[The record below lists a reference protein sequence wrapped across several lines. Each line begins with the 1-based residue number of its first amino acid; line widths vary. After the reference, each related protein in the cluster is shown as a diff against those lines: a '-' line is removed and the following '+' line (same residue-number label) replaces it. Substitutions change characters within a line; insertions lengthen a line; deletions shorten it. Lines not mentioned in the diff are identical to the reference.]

1 MAKIVVVGGF
11 AESLI
16 NFRGDLLVA
25 MVQAGHD
32 VIACAP
38 DASPDII
45 AALAQRGV
53 AYQSLPLARTGLN
66 PLLDLRTCWCLF
78 RFFRAYK
85 PDVVFSYTI
94 KPVIYASFAAK
105 MAHINSIFSMITGLG
120 YGFAAPGWKG
130 LGVKCVVSMLYTLA
144 LSVNKKVFFQNPDD
158 AAFFVSRH
166 LLAKANKAVL
176 VNGSGIDT
184 AKFNSCSLPE
194 SSRFLLIARLIKDK
208 GIYDYVDA
216 AAMLKKKYPFVRFDL
231 VGWLDENPSC
241 VHKADLDQWI
251 ASGVIHYWGKLAD
264 VRPAIA
270 SCSVYVLP
278 SYYPEGT
285 PRTILEAMAMGR
297 AIITTDTPG
306 CRETVV
312 EGENGYRVPIKN
324 SEKLAEVMERF
335 ILQPALATTM
345 GARSRAIAVEKYD
358 VHKVNKVLMTQME
371 LL

>member
-1 MAKIVVVGGF
+1 MAKIVVVGAY

-16 NFRGDLLVA
+16 NFRGDLLLA
-25 MVQAGHD
+25 MVRAGHE

-38 DASPDII
+38 DISPDIR
-45 AALAQRGV
+45 AALAERGV
-53 AYQSLPLARTGLN
+53 ACQSLPLARTGLN
-66 PLLDLRTCWCLF
+66 PLFDLHTCWALF
-78 RFFRAYK
+78 RFFRTYK

-105 MAHINSIFSMITGLG
+105 MAHVSRIFSMITGLG

-130 LGVKCVVSMLYTLA
+130 LGVKSVVSMLYALA
-144 LSVNKKVFFQNPDD
+144 LRVNKKVFFQNPDD

-166 LLAKANKAVL
+166 LLAQKNKAVL

-184 AKFNSCSLPE
+184 VKFNLCPLPE
-194 SSRFLLIARLIKDK
+194 SPHFLLIARLIKDK

-216 AAMLKKKYPFVRFDL
+216 AVRLKKKYPLVRFDL
-231 VGWLDENPSC
+231 VGWLDENPAC
-241 VHKADLDQWI
+241 VRKADLDQWI

-270 SCSVYVLP
+270 ACSVFVLP

-297 AIITTDTPG
+297 PIITTDAPG
-306 CRETVV
+306 CRETVID
-312 EGENGYRVPIKN
+312 GDNGYLVPVKN
-324 SEKLAEVMERF
+324 AAKLAETMERF
-335 ILQPALATTM
+335 ILQPALAATM
-345 GARSRAIAVEKYD
+345 GERSRTIAVEKYD

-371 LL
+371 LI

>member
-1 MAKIVVVGGF
+1 MAKIVVVGGY

-38 DASPDII
+38 DASPDIR
-45 AALAQRGV
+45 AALADRGV

-66 PLLDLRTCWCLF
+66 PLFDVRTCWCLF
-78 RFFRAYK
+78 RFFRTYK

-105 MAHINSIFSMITGLG
+105 MARTKHIFSMITGLG
-120 YGFAAPGWKG
+120 YGFSASGSKG
-130 LGVKCVVSMLYTLA
+130 LAVKAVVSVLYALA

-158 AAFFVSRH
+158 AEFFLSHH
-166 LLAKANKAVL
+166 LLNGANKAVL

-184 AKFNSCSLPE
+184 VKFNPCPLPE
-194 SSRFLLIARLIKDK
+194 SPRFLLIARLIKDK

-216 AAMLKKKYPFVRFDL
+216 AVRLKKKYPLVRFDL

-241 VHKADLDQWI
+241 VHKADLDMWI

-278 SYYPEGT
+278 SYHEGT
-285 PRTILEAMAMGR
+285 PRTVLEAMAMGR
-297 AIITTDTPG
+297 AIITTDAPG

-312 EGENGYRVPIKN
+312 EGENGYLVPIKN

-335 ILQPALATTM
+335 ILQPALVATM
-345 GARSRAIAVEKYD
+345 GARSRTIAVEKYD

-371 LL
+371 LI